1 MLELRKQAMANPLP
15 TTGAGANLA
24 VQEIGRL
31 LANSEIQVASLRAR
45 VGEYEAR
52 YSRAREQM
60 KLAPQLEAE
69 YAQLNRDYDIQKK
82 NYQDLVARRESAAMS
97 GELDNASGMADFRL
111 IDPPRVSD
119 RPVAPNRVL
128 LLPLALVAALG
139 AGLGI
144 AFLMSQIR
152 PVFFDGNVLRNVT
165 GLPLLGVVTMIESD
179 ALKRRERRSLKR
191 FLAAVVGLVVVFLI
205 GMAYMAYR
213 SGFFG

>member
-1 MLELRKQAMANPLP
+1 M
-15 TTGAGANLA
+15 
-24 VQEIGRL
+24 
-31 LANSEIQVASLRAR
+31 
-45 VGEYEAR
+45 
-52 YSRAREQM
+52 
-60 KLAPQLEAE
+60 
-69 YAQLNRDYDIQKK
+69 
-82 NYQDLVARRESAAMS
+82 
-97 GELDNASGMADFRL
+97 
-111 IDPPRVSD
+111 
-119 RPVAPNRVL
+119 
-128 LLPLALVAALG
+128 AALG

-191 FLAAVVGLVVVFLI
+191 FLAAVIGLVVVFLI